1 MTAIKLNFLC
11 KSSNFMR
18 FYIFSLNKEEIIE
31 FLFDFLLGYCVML
44 FIKSLII
51 MINTKY
57 IKNVINREHILYNH

>member
-31 FLFDFLLGYCVML
+31 FLFDFFLLGNCVKL

-51 MINTKY
+51 MIN

>member
-31 FLFDFLLGYCVML
+31 FLFDFFLLGNCVKL

-51 MINTKY
+51 KIN